1 MIVGFILLIL
11 ALIPALLKRKELFA
25 IFWTAG
31 SLCLGLDYLAHLFGR
46 SQAAYQLLFPLDYGE
61 IVLALNPLSAFFG
74 LIFAFGLPLGIIH
87 GVGYL
92 RKSPKSG
99 EASHLFWLGVLGL
112 SMHGILW
119 ARHSLMFL
127 LLWEIMGIS
136 SFFAIILDRKES
148 LKAVLTYIITMQIG
162 GAFLMAGFG
171 LLYYHSGSFDI
182 AMMQNMPR
190 LPLYLLMIGFAFK
203 AGFVPLSSWL
213 PIAHPV
219 APAHVSG
226 IMSSMMIKTGIY
238 GILMLVLSNV
248 FSLAEIVIFATISV
262 ISAFW
267 GVIHAMSSSNI
278 KRALA
283 YSSIEN
289 IGVIGMGISLG
300 LLGAFSGNQQL
311 STLAFAGAFMHIL
324 FHSFFKALLFYL
336 SGNVLLSAKSLEM
349 DSLGGLAKRM
359 PSTARYFLI
368 GTFAIATLPIGNGF
382 ISEFSIYFSMLSGIN
397 SPHLSTSLISIL
409 MLASLAFIGALALI
423 AFAKVFGLVFLGNPR
438 SEEAKIA
445 QKAPRLM
452 RIPQLILS
460 MSILFT
466 GFFGGISLR
475 FIRPLLRWLGLDMQ
489 SYSMLHEVYGKI
501 TYMLILLVII
511 FVFLYFIRRK
521 FVREE
526 INPTWG
532 CGYQKPNPKMQYTS
546 LAFSNPLGYF
556 LKPFILI
563 KLKDNKPKELFP
575 KEISFTQK
583 ILDPIN
589 EYVIHPISRGI
600 FKFFSLFERL
610 ETGKINVY
618 IAFVLIF
625 IILMIIRVL
634 GFK

>member
-1 MIVGFILLIL
+1 MILGFILIIL
-11 ALIPALLKRKELFA
+11 ALIPALLKRKEIFA
-25 IFWTAG
+25 IFWTVG
-31 SLCLGLDYLAHLFGR
+31 SAILGLEYLAQLFGR
-46 SQAAYQLLFPLDYGE
+46 SQSVYQLLIPAKYGE
-61 IVLALNPLSAFFG
+61 VLLALNPLSAFFG

-92 RKSPKSG
+92 RKDKQKG
-99 EASHLFWLGVLGL
+99 TTSHLFWLGMLGL
-112 SMHGILW
+112 SMHGLLW

-148 LKAVLTYIITMQIG
+148 LKAAITYIITMQIG

-182 AMMQNMPR
+182 AMMHNMPR

-226 IMSSMMIKTGIY
+226 IMSAMMIKTGLY

-248 FSLAEIVIFATISV
+248 FSLTEIAIFALISV

-267 GVIHAMSSSNI
+267 GVIHAMSSSHI

-300 LLGAFSGNQQL
+300 LLGAYSGNTQL
-311 STLAFAGAFMHIL
+311 ATLAFAGAFLHIL

-336 SGNVLLSAKSLEM
+336 SGNVLLGAKSLEM
-349 DSLGGLAKRM
+349 DKLGALAKRM
-359 PSTARYFLI
+359 PSTAIYFLI

-397 SPHLSTSLISIL
+397 SPHLSTSLISVF

-423 AFAKVFGLVFLGNPR
+423 AFAKVFGLTFLGNAR
-438 SEEAKIA
+438 SHEAA
-445 QKAPRLM
+445 TAEKAPRLM
-452 RIPQLILS
+452 RIPQLVLS
-460 MSILFT
+460 FAILFT

-475 FIRPLLRWLGLDMQ
+475 FIRPLLRWLGLDMR
-489 SYSMLHEVYGKI
+489 SFSMLHEIYGKI
-501 TYMLILLVII
+501 SYMLILLVII
-511 FVFLYFIRRK
+511 FGFLYLIRRK
-521 FVREE
+521 LIKEE

-532 CGYQKPNPKMQYTS
+532 CAYQKPNPRMQYTS

-563 KLKDNKPKELFP
+563 KQKDDKPDELFP
-575 KEISFTQK
+575 KKVSYIQK

-589 EYVIHPISRGI
+589 EYIIKPISRAI
-600 FKFFSLFERL
+600 YWFFSLFERL
-610 ETGKINVY
+610 ESGMINAY
-618 IAFVLIF
+618 IALGLLFL
-625 IILMIIRVL
+625 ILMIIYVL